1 MNKIELFDINL
12 DIARKLGNTKAQE
25 YFILPIRI
33 ENNKLTVLSSEEKLN
48 NKEELEFLFNS
59 KIETIKMKNDDIRD
73 LIFKV
78 FLGESDN
85 LLEAILCKA
94 IIERASDIHFEP
106 QREDI
111 FIRIRIDG
119 LLVPFTKIK
128 NEEYQKLLS
137 QIKIMGNMDIT
148 EKRKPQD
155 GKAFIK
161 VQKKDYD
168 LRLSTIPIVYGEKLV
183 VRILYGEIF
192 EHELNNLNMSKFQR
206 EKLKKMIAVKNGLIL
221 INGPTGSGK
230 STTLYSILKEINKK
244 NINITTLEDPV
255 EVLINGVNQVSLNKK
270 ANITF
275 STGLRSIL
283 RQDPDVL
290 MIGEIRDEETANIA
304 VTASLTGHKVYS
316 TIHTKTPKEVLL
328 RLEDMGVKPYLIK
341 DSLIGIISQRLVR
354 VLCFSCKGEG
364 KIINLDNNE
373 IVVYKAVGCNHC
385 NYTGY
390 KGRKSVSAVVYIDEE
405 IKKIISNIYQ
415 EIKELSNQEMIM
427 NLKYLLKNGFITI
440 EDYNNFLIEE
450 ALDYEKNRIFI

>member
-1 MNKIELFDINL
+1 MELFDIDL
-12 DIARKLGNTKAQE
+12 DVARKLGNTKAKK
-25 YFILPIRI
+25 YCVLPIKI
-33 ENNKLTVLSSEEKLN
+33 EGDKLIVFSSEEDLN
-48 NKEELEFLFNS
+48 NKEEVEFLFN
-59 KIETIKMKNDDIRD
+59 KKTEVINMKEEDIKD

-78 FLGESDN
+78 FLGESEK
-85 LLEAILCKA
+85 LLEAILYKA

-128 NEEYQKLLS
+128 NCEYQKLLS
-137 QIKIMGNMDIT
+137 QIKVLGNMDIT
-148 EKRKPQD
+148 EKRRPQD
-155 GKAFIK
+155 GKVFIK
-161 VQKKDYD
+161 IQEKDYD

-183 VRILYGEIF
+183 IRILYGEIF
-192 EHELNNLNMSKFQR
+192 EHNLNNLNMSKLQR
-206 EKLKKMIAVKNGLIL
+206 EKLNKMIAVKNGLII

-244 NINITTLEDPV
+244 DINITTLEDPV
-255 EVLINGVNQVSLNKK
+255 EVLINGVNQVSLNRK

-316 TIHTKTPKEVLL
+316 TVHTKTPKEVLL

-341 DSLIGIISQRLVR
+341 DSIIGIISQRLVR
-354 VLCFSCKGEG
+354 VLCLSCRG
-364 KIINLDNNE
+364 KDKIVNIDNNS
-373 IVVYKAVGCNHC
+373 IVTYKAVGCNHC

-390 KGRKSVSAVVYIDEE
+390 KGRKSVSAVVYINEE
-405 IKKIISNIYQ
+405 IKKIISNIFQ
-415 EIKELSNQEMIM
+415 EIKELSNEEMIM
-427 NLKYLLKNGFITI
+427 NLNYLLTNGFITI

-450 ALDYEKNRIFI
+450 DLNYEENRIII

>member
-1 MNKIELFDINL
+1 MNKIEMSEINL
-12 DIARKLGNTKAQE
+12 DIARKLGSTKAKE
-25 YFILPIRI
+25 YCVLPIKI
-33 ENNKLTVLSSEEKLN
+33 ENNNLTVFSSQEKLN
-48 NKEELEFLFNS
+48 NKEELEFLFNR
-59 KIETIKMKNDDIRD
+59 KIEIIKIKGDDIRD

-78 FLGESDN
+78 FLGETEK
-85 LLEAILCKA
+85 LLEVILYKA

-128 NEEYQKLLS
+128 NEEYQKLIS
-137 QIKIMGNMDIT
+137 QIKILGNMDIT

-161 VQKKDYD
+161 VKEKDYD

-183 VRILYGEIF
+183 IRILYGEIF
-192 EHELNNLNMSKFQR
+192 EHDLNNLNMSKFQR
-206 EKLKKMIAVKNGLIL
+206 EKLNKMISMKNGLIL

-230 STTLYSILKEINKK
+230 STTLYSVLKEINKK
-244 NINITTLEDPV
+244 DINITTLEDPV

-275 STGLRSIL
+275 SSGLRSIL

-316 TIHTKTPKEVLL
+316 TIHTKTPKEVFL

-341 DSLIGIISQRLVR
+341 DSLIGIISQRLIR
-354 VLCFSCKGEG
+354 VLCPCCKRQENVM
-364 KIINLDNNE
+364 NLDNKS
-373 IVVYKAVGCNHC
+373 IMLFKAIGCNNC

-390 KGRKSVSAVVYIDEE
+390 KGRKSVSAVVYIDEK

-415 EIKELSNQEMIM
+415 EIKGLSNEEMIL
-427 NLKYLLKNGFITI
+427 NLNYLLENGFITI